1 MKSGA
6 AAIRAAIIDL
16 DGTMLHTV
24 PDFELALNGMRA
36 EFKLAPITQDIIE
49 PMVGKGSEKLIR
61 DVLALDYDAA
71 PASTPCSTRRWPP
84 TSATT
89 WPSTANAPPCSRT

>member
-1 MKSGA
+1 
-6 AAIRAAIIDL
+6 
-16 DGTMLHTV
+16 MLHTV

-36 EFKLAPITQDIIE
+36 EFGLAPIDQATIE

-71 PASTPCSTRRWPP
+71 RVDAVFDAGDGGLPAPLPGHQRRAQPRCTR
-84 TSATT
+84 T
-89 WPSTANAPPCSRT
+89 